1 MRRPLKI
8 LLSAV
13 LFVCIAVALRLA
25 REFQGPKNSRGTV
38 EQTQQN
44 AEKLPASPADS
55 LGANTPRPK
64 TRYFAHHFGP
74 ISESDVSKLEKLL
87 PLPLP
92 ASYRQFLLSENG
104 GVARESPKSGSMMV
118 MFGIYDGPNDLS
130 EHWEDS
136 REDLPATV
144 LPIGENTN
152 QDLIGLDLRDGAI
165 YVEGERIASDFVHW
179 IRDTITP
186 FESSGSTEELIT
198 DRRFDELDALLKSGK
213 LDINAE
219 AFSGMSLIQYSAFLG
234 EADAVEFFA
243 VRGANPSGSL
253 HAMLKTGSGHLQI
266 IKCLLEHGASIHER
280 DSKGRR
286 VIDID
291 SPWIDEIV
299 KQDRAANP

>member
-8 LLSAV
+8 FVATV
-13 LFVCIAVALRLA
+13 LFVCIAVALRLT
-25 REFQGPKNSRGTV
+25 REVRNQKNNQDTVKTSQQSDGKLLGSSNSTGTD
-38 EQTQQN
+38 
-44 AEKLPASPADS
+44 SPRS
-55 LGANTPRPK
+55 K
-64 TRYFAHHFGP
+64 TRFFENHFGP
-74 ISESDVSKLEKLL
+74 ISETDVSEFEKLL

-92 ASYRQFLLSENG
+92 ASYRQFLLLENG
-104 GVARESPKSGSMMV
+104 GVARNTKKSGSMMV
-118 MFGIYDGPNDLS
+118 MFGIYNGPNDLS
-130 EHWEDS
+130 EHWEES

-144 LPIGENTN
+144 LPIGENGN

-165 YVEGERIASDFVHW
+165 YLEGERIASDFADW
-179 IRDTITP
+179 IRDTIAP
-186 FESSGSTEELIT
+186 FESSGSAEELIS
-198 DRRFDELDALLKSGK
+198 DRRFDELDALLKSGQ

-253 HAMLKTGSGHLQI
+253 HAMLKTRSGHLQI
-266 IKCLLEHGASIHER
+266 IKCLLKHGADIHER
-280 DSKGRR
+280 DPEGRR

-299 KQDRAANP
+299 KQDRLANP